1 MFFAAPQA
9 LKTPTLKGALQFS
22 LSKVL
27 SFLSILKEMKTIILL
42 SLLLLCT
49 SLATSAQTKDELAI
63 RKLLSEQDAAWNRG
77 DIETFMQGYWKSDSL
92 MFIGKSGITYGWQKT
107 LDNYKEHYPDT
118 AAMGKLDFEYIEIK
132 RLSAIYFFV
141 VGKWHLTRTIG
152 NLDGSFTLLLRK
164 IKGKWVIVKDHSS

>member
-1 MFFAAPQA
+1 M
-9 LKTPTLKGALQFS
+9 KK
-22 LSKVL
+22 
-27 SFLSILKEMKTIILL
+27 SILLQITFLFVL
-42 SLLLLCT
+42 FS
-49 SLATSAQTKDELAI
+49 ATAQTKDETAI
-63 RKLLSEQDAAWNRG
+63 RQLLTEQDAAWNRG
-77 DIETFMQGYWKSDSL
+77 DVTAFMQGYWKSDSL
-92 MFIGKSGITYGWQKT
+92 MFIGKNGITYGWQKT

-118 AAMGKLDFEYIEIK
+118 AAMGTLNFEYIEIK

>member
-1 MFFAAPQA
+1 M
-9 LKTPTLKGALQFS
+9 K
-22 LSKVL
+22 KVL
-27 SFLSILKEMKTIILL
+27 LF
-42 SLLLLCT
+42 SLLLLLVSFSIT
-49 SLATSAQTKDELAI
+49 AQTKDEFAI

-118 AAMGKLDFEYIEIK
+118 AAMGKLNFEYIEIK

-152 NLDGSFTLLLRK
+152 NLNGSFTLLLRK